1 MPLKDKIRVRFVT
14 LRTEEGLKIVDPG
27 VIAAIIAAIS
37 AVVGIALTAYLSL
50 RSYREQK
57 RMDLKNYADQKETD
71 RKIDL
76 RNLRMKAYERYLK
89 AFRGDT
95 SLYDFGRMPAMDSP
109 VKMKA
114 VNEYWLAYSN
124 LFQIASDPVLLA
136 VTDFHK
142 LAWMWDTNLEG
153 EDFEQEFRSLYATMI
168 ILMRQDAFEGTEL
181 AQDLVEKRLPFAF
194 PKKQPAED
202 LEASRPTPLSPT

>member
-1 MPLKDKIRVRFVT
+1 V
-14 LRTEEGLKIVDPG
+14 KIVDPG

-50 RSYREQK
+50 RSYRAQK

-71 RKIDL
+71 RQIDL

-89 AFRGDT
+89 AFRGET

-109 VKMKA
+109 VKIKA

-142 LAWMWDTNLEG
+142 LAWMWDDTDLKKG
-153 EDFEQEFRSLYATMI
+153 EDFEQGFRRLYAEMI
-168 ILMRQDAFEGTEL
+168 IRMRQDAFEGTKLEP
-181 AQDLVEKRLPFAF
+181 DLVKKRLPFAF
-194 PKKQPAED
+194 PKKQPVED